1 MQGKCS
7 VGATSPWPAKVGPR
21 SPLVRTKRSPR
32 PGCSATA
39 GEPEGRP
46 GLCTVHIVG
55 PLYAWTMS
63 FTALHRALGVGPGP
77 LTDELLDA
85 AVAAGVVETS
95 DLDWKPELPPAKG
108 LPQTDFPRMSPRWRT
123 AAVA

>member
-21 SPLVRTKRSPR
+21 SPLVRTERSPR

-77 LTDELLDA
+77 LARISAQLVGARGLGVF
-85 AVAAGVVETS
+85 VAECSVSPPGDGGVGGEV
-95 DLDWKPELPPAKG
+95 G
-108 LPQTDFPRMSPRWRT
+108 LSEDG
-123 AAVA
+123 